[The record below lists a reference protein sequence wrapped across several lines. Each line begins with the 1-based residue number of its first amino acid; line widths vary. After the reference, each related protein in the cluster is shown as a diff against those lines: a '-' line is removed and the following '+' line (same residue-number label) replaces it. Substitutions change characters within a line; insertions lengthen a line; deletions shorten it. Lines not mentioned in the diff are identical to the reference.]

1 MKFNFWLELP
11 TAILSLLGDHLTD
24 NDIEIANNLLN
35 TCKSIEY
42 LTNGIQKE
50 IEVIINSGNFY
61 QISNQINNLK
71 NRLAQIEKEKSVILI
86 QAIKFSVKL
95 SSNFINS
102 IKQNSDSIFD
112 HIQLTKI
119 KYFLNLVKN
128 CISQLNYHL
137 EKRNGSF
144 VFSNEQE
151 SELTF
156 CKVIRIYFEKVES
169 KLYNTSVQIINNSF
183 EDVKTKKKR
192 SMSYVHEQKP
202 EDNPTP
208 YSTPQMKL
216 LRLED

>member
-11 TAILSLLGDHLTD
+11 TAILSLLSENVSN

-50 IEVIINSGNFY
+50 IEIIINTGNFY
-61 QISNQINNLK
+61 HISNQINNLK
-71 NRLAQIEKEKSVILI
+71 NRLTQIEKEKSVILI

-95 SSNFINS
+95 SSNFITS
-102 IKQNSDSIFD
+102 IKQNKDSFYD

-119 KYFLNLVKN
+119 KYFLNLIKN
-128 CISQLNYHL
+128 CINQLDYHL

-144 VFSNEQE
+144 VFSCEQE

-156 CKVIRIYFEKVES
+156 CKVIKIYFEKVES

-192 SMSYVHEQKP
+192 SMSYVHDSKP